1 MPSFTLI
8 RWKKGGIL
16 MRHRDLDKQQKI
28 IDFVN
33 RQVAEKGYP
42 PSVREICQAVGFKST
57 STVHAYIKKLEE
69 DGQIIKDATKP
80 RALRIN
86 DDSRSMEGYIADQ
99 EIENIPV
106 LGKITAG
113 QPILAVE
120 NVEDTFPVPVQ
131 YLENSTVFMLKVR
144 GDSMINAGILDG
156 DYLMIKQQNT
166 AQNGDMVAALI
177 EDEATVKTF
186 YREKNHIRLQ
196 PENPAYEPI
205 IVENNLQILGKVIGL
220 FRKY

>member
-1 MPSFTLI
+1 MPSFTITCL
-8 RWKKGGIL
+8 KEGGIL

-120 NVEDTFPVPVQ
+120 NVEETFPVPVQ

>member
-1 MPSFTLI
+1 
-8 RWKKGGIL
+8 
-16 MRHRDLDKQQKI
+16 MRQRDLDKQKKI
-28 IDFVN
+28 LDFVN

-42 PSVREICQAVGFKST
+42 PSVREICRAVGFKST
-57 STVHAYIKKLEE
+57 STVHAYLKKLEE
-69 DGQIIKDATKP
+69 AGQIQKDPTKP
-80 RALRIN
+80 RALKILNKERK
-86 DDSRSMEGYIADQ
+86 SLEGYVADQ

-120 NVEDTFPVPVQ
+120 NIEETFPVPVQ
-131 YLENSTVFMLKVR
+131 YLDNSTVFMLKVR

-156 DYLMIKQQNT
+156 DYILVRQQNT
-166 AQNGDMVAALI
+166 ANNGDIVAALI

-186 YREKNHIRLQ
+186 YKENGHIRLQ
-196 PENPAYEPI
+196 PENPSYEPI
-205 IVENNLQILGKVIGL
+205 IVEDDLTILGKIIGL